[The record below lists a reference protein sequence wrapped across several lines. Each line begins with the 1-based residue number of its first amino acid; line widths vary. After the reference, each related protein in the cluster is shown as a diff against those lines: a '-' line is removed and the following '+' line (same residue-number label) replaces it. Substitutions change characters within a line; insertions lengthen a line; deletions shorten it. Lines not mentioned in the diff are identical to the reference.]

1 MTKLRHADH
10 MTSEYLYQATF
21 KSKHFF
27 IIYCQI
33 WWKILA
39 KLLHSVWF
47 LSALSWY
54 CRAIMNVWNVIYHFE
69 DGWWPEYKYSSCCC
83 CWCNRKIYYQPR
95 PHFNG
100 HWKMPA
106 SFNTNLRSA
115 TFLQKPK
122 LCIVKASAALSWLSI
137 SWQLITSFYSMYFLM
152 FAVSGDVPSVCC
164 NSEPSHP
171 RKHQHTNTKM
181 YSYIKTF
188 VHIWKNT
195 PTILCLSWKL
205 PFW

>member
-1 MTKLRHADH
+1 MW
-10 MTSEYLYQATF
+10 
-21 KSKHFF
+21 F
-27 IIYCQI
+27 I
-33 WWKILA
+33 
-39 KLLHSVWF
+39 
-47 LSALSWY
+47 SALSWY
-54 CRAIMNVWNVIYHFE
+54 CWAIMNVWNVIYHFE
-69 DGWWPEYKYSSCCC
+69 DGWWPGYKYSSCCC

-171 RKHQHTNTKM
+171 RKHQHTNTRRC
-181 YSYIKTF
+181 SHILSKTNTQDVF
-188 VHIWKNT
+188 LHKNICLWKNT
-195 PTILCLSWKL
+195 TTILCLSWKS
-205 PFW
+205 PSW